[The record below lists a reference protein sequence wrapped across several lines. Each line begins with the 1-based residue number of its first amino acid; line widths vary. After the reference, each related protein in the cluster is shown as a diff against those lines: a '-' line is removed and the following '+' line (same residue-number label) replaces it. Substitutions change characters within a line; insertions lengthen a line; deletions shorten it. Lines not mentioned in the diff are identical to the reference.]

1 MQNSKEIIFKTVHD
15 YLNILGFTCEYCGNV
30 KMMIYIG
37 DNPKTCLGYLDVSSN
52 KTMPVLTIEHYP
64 NDSNAEL
71 KKDLIHILSSGY
83 YIKKLKK
90 TEIPCNKPGRF
101 RETFEILEFKNDE

>member
-30 KMMIYIG
+30 KMMIYTG
-37 DNPKTCLGYLDVSSN
+37 DNPKNCLGYLDISSN

-71 KKDLIHILSSGY
+71 KKDLIHILSSRY

-90 TEIPCNKPGRF
+90 IEIPCNKPGRF